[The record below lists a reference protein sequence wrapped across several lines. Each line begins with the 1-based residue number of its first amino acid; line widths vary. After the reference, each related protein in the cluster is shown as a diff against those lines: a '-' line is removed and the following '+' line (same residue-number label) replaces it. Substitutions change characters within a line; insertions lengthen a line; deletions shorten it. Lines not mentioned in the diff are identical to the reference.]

1 MAQTNGSSKMA
12 GKLAHVVAAAGLAA
26 FFLGL
31 FGWGR
36 MLMVA
41 GIGLIVVSLAA
52 YYIEELGQRR
62 RD

>member
-1 MAQTNGSSKMA
+1 MA